1 MCSARGQ
8 QLRNCIPVGIHLN
21 LIRGTWPR
29 INQSQCSFCWV
40 KVYVYNKIV
49 CLTMWSL
56 RMWFATLRLHTASLL
71 QAMRS
76 IDYASPQSAIVT
88 WGRLAVCSRASQTT
102 SEVTTSWDKRL
113 SFSFE
118 IITLVTTCTLQTRV
132 DSEVTRSKLT
142 SNLLGS
148 FGKGGGRM
156 APRHQIS
163 LCAWNSGSS
172 KKKSIK
178 LYECIIPPE
187 RFMALWGRA
196 SMRTGTEAFPD
207 VCDQPLTENLKEIK
221 KHILTGA
228 FIQFFNS
235 SLSFTSTLHLRFTQ
249 TVFITVKLD
258 YGRDEAEPP

>member
-1 MCSARGQ
+1 MLLYSARGQ

-21 LIRGTWPR
+21 LTGAHDQESTNHSARFVEWKSTYVTK
-29 INQSQCSFCWV
+29 SFVSRCGHCGCGSRRYDCILLVFFRRWGR
-40 KVYVYNKIV
+40 
-49 CLTMWSL
+49 LTTRHL
-56 RMWFATLRLHTASLL
+56 NR
-71 QAMRS
+71 
-76 IDYASPQSAIVT
+76 

-148 FGKGGGRM
+148 FGKEGGRM

-178 LYECIIPPE
+178 LYEWIIPPE
-187 RFMALWGRA
+187 RFTALWGRA
-196 SMRTGTEAFPD
+196 STRTGTEAFPD
-207 VCDQPLTENLKEIK
+207 VCDQPLTENLREIK
-221 KHILTGA
+221 KDILTGA

-235 SLSFTSTLHLRFTQ
+235 SLSFTSTRHLRFTQ

-258 YGRDEAEPP
+258 CGRDEAESP

>member
-1 MCSARGQ
+1 MLLYSARGQ

-21 LIRGTWPR
+21 LIRGTLPR

-40 KVYVYNKIV
+40 KVYVCNKIV

-56 RMWFATLRLHTASLL
+56 RMWFATLRLHTTSLL
-71 QAMRS
+71 H
-76 IDYASPQSAIVT
+76 
-88 WGRLAVCSRASQTT
+88 T

-148 FGKGGGRM
+148 FGREGGRM

-235 SLSFTSTLHLRFTQ
+235 SFSFTSTRHLRFTQ
-249 TVFITVKLD
+249 SVFITVKQD
-258 YGRDEAEPP
+258 CGRDEAEPP

>member
-1 MCSARGQ
+1 
-8 QLRNCIPVGIHLN
+8 
-21 LIRGTWPR
+21 
-29 INQSQCSFCWV
+29 
-40 KVYVYNKIV
+40 
-49 CLTMWSL
+49 
-56 RMWFATLRLHTASLL
+56 
-71 QAMRS
+71 MRS
-76 IDYASPQSAIVT
+76 IEYASPQSAVET
-88 WGRLAVCSRASQTT
+88 SQTT

-118 IITLVTTCTLQTRV
+118 IMTLITTCTLQTRV

-148 FGKGGGRM
+148 FGKEGGRM

-178 LYECIIPPE
+178 LYEWIIPPE
-187 RFMALWGRA
+187 RFTALWGRA
-196 SMRTGTEAFPD
+196 STRTGTEALPD

-235 SLSFTSTLHLRFTQ
+235 SLSLPQCAIWGSLKQFLLQLSWNLGKTKLSRHRFN
-249 TVFITVKLD
+249 KN
-258 YGRDEAEPP
+258 